1 MRDFCKPLTNEKQKE
16 LVLLMKK
23 FENDRIEAFNKK
35 YLDKGET
42 PPLFETIIDSKNNC
56 VTKIYPNGRMEHNF
70 RHTINWL

>member
-1 MRDFCKPLTNEKQKE
+1 MRDFCKPLNKKKQME
-16 LVLLMKK
+16 AVLLMNK
-23 FENDRIEAFNKK
+23 FENDRIEVFNKK
-35 YLDKGET
+35 YLGKGEK